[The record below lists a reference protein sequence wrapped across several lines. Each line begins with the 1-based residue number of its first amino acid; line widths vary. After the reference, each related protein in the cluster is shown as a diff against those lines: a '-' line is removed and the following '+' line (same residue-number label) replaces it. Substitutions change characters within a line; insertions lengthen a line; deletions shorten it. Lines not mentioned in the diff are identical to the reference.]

1 MSYKNLNSKN
11 LIFENFP
18 VQTKNV
24 MAQVTYIQDFQIQWM
39 VAQWQLINSTC
50 FKLKFKT
57 FSGSLLVNNVLI
69 CHQFLLINTRK

>member
-57 FSGSLLVNNVLI
+57 IWFFFGQQCIDMSPIFVN
-69 CHQFLLINTRK
+69 

>member
-1 MSYKNLNSKN
+1 
-11 LIFENFP
+11 
-18 VQTKNV
+18 

-57 FSGSLLVNNVLI
+57 ISGSLLVNNVLI
-69 CHQFLLINTRK
+69 CHQFLLINTRKLKKKMVQYLNEITRILQK

>member
-1 MSYKNLNSKN
+1 
-11 LIFENFP
+11 
-18 VQTKNV
+18 
-24 MAQVTYIQDFQIQWM
+24 MAQVTYIEDFQIQWM

-69 CHQFLLINTRK
+69 CHQFLLINTSRKLKKKMVQYLNEITGYCRNK

>member
-1 MSYKNLNSKN
+1 
-11 LIFENFP
+11 
-18 VQTKNV
+18 

-69 CHQFLLINTRK
+69 CHQSLLINTRKLKKKMVQYLNEITRILQK

>member
-1 MSYKNLNSKN
+1 MNYKNLNSKN

-57 FSGSLLVNNVLI
+57 IWFFFGQQCIDMSPIFVN
-69 CHQFLLINTRK
+69 

>member
-57 FSGSLLVNNVLI
+57 IWFFFGQQCIEMSPIFVN
-69 CHQFLLINTRK
+69 

>member
-24 MAQVTYIQDFQIQWM
+24 MAQVTYIEDFQIQWM

-57 FSGSLLVNNVLI
+57 IWFFFGQQCIDMSPIFVN
-69 CHQFLLINTRK
+69 